1 MELLNIQSFDKKE
14 TNGSEESHISLDDEE
29 LNNSAGF
36 YRAIDNEIIPE
47 APLSFNFDDTLNS
60 SSTQHDQVLEQNN
73 LDFNQHEISDFDLLQ
88 KIEDDIRYGDIEHYD
103 DDPDNNPTP
112 PKDQKKKNRCG
123 YVYPLH
129 VEKNR

>member
-47 APLSFNFDDTLNS
+47 APLSFNFDDTW
-60 SSTQHDQVLEQNN
+60 TVQVLNMIKYWN
-73 LDFNQHEISDFDLLQ
+73 KTI
-88 KIEDDIRYGDIEHYD
+88 
-103 DDPDNNPTP
+103 
-112 PKDQKKKNRCG
+112 
-123 YVYPLH
+123 
-129 VEKNR
+129 